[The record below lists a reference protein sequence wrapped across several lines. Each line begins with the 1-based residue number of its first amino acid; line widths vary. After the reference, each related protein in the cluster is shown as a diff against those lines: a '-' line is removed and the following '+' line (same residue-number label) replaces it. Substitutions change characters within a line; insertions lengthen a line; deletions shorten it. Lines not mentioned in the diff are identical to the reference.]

1 MKDRFNRKIDYLRV
15 SITDRCNLRCI
26 YCMPAEGVRPI
37 EHRDILR
44 YEEMVRIVRI
54 AAGYGITNV
63 RLTGGEPL
71 VRKGLP
77 TLIKAVREIDGIK
90 SISLTTNG
98 VLLKGYAHILSS
110 SGLDRIN
117 ISLDSLRPDRY
128 REITRGGSIA
138 EVWQGIEEA
147 EKAGLNPIKINVVP
161 IKGFND
167 DEIIPFAQL
176 TIEKPYHVRFIEFMP
191 IGPKDIWERGKCIPC
206 ARIKSIVQGIGRLEP
221 VKGKKAGPAVYY
233 RLEGARGLIGFISPI
248 SNHFCSECN
257 RIRLTADGKLRPC
270 LFSDEEIDLKTA
282 MQNGASDED
291 IGRILEGAVFSKPK
305 GHGLDKRRFEVVRP
319 MSRIGG

>member
-44 YEEMVRIVRI
+44 YEEIVRIVRI

-77 TLIKAVREIDGIK
+77 TLIKAIREIDAIK

-98 VLLKGYAHILSS
+98 VLLKGYVHILSS

-117 ISLDSLRPDRY
+117 ISLDSLRPERY
-128 REITRGGSIA
+128 RDITRGGSIA

-257 RIRLTADGKLRPC
+257 RIRLTADGKLR
-270 LFSDEEIDLKTA
+270 LLHSALY
-282 MQNGASDED
+282 
-291 IGRILEGAVFSKPK
+291 R
-305 GHGLDKRRFEVVRP
+305 
-319 MSRIGG
+319 